1 MNDSDLTF
9 DDLLQDPS
17 GGIGAAMAAGR
28 EFLTR
33 TDRADLVKRV
43 GTTIDTLPAA
53 DFPDKRWFQKS
64 YGRGVTERPEDYL
77 IGDGLFYLTE
87 QGKLFLDCT
96 GGHYQMTWGYEHPAL
111 TALLLDGIR
120 RGVVWDNHSNIP
132 SAPVKRLAAKLVELA
147 NPGVDMVSLQSDGGR
162 LNTVLLGTA
171 TGSVACAAALKIALR
186 VHEQGRSA
194 QGAPVFVTLDGNYHG
209 TDLFAQYLRGMWEGY
224 FANVESVRLQPN
236 NAEELEAVFD
246 RYGQRI
252 AAFMCEPIMMNR
264 EAILLDPWYL
274 QMVRRLTE
282 NVGAQLIVDEIQT
295 GFWYP
300 EVLMYKRFGIEP
312 DMVVLGKG
320 MTAGLHPLSA
330 LLYRGDLDCLEQYD
344 AISTNGN
351 AALAALLALGCIELI
366 ERNAAEIGEIGDYYH
381 GRIVELAGRFPGV
394 IAEARGVGHMSG
406 MKFYRVEDALE
417 FHRRATEAG
426 LWLRVHAYHEG
437 HSTCL
442 TKFALPFDKGVAD
455 FAIERYSELLTAL
468 GDG

>member
-1 MNDSDLTF
+1 MDEMELTF
-9 DDLLQDPS
+9 DDLLDDR
-17 GGIGAAMAAGR
+17 GGAMGAAMAAGR
-28 EFLTR
+28 EYLAT
-33 TDRADLVKRV
+33 TGTESLLSRV
-43 GTTIDTLPAA
+43 GDTIDALPAA
-53 DFPDKRWFQKS
+53 AFPDKRWFQKS
-64 YGRGVTERPEDYL
+64 YGRGVTDRPEDYL

-132 SAPVKRLAAKLVELA
+132 SAPVKRLAGKLVELA
-147 NPGVDMVSLQSDGGR
+147 NPDADIEALQSDGER

-186 VHEQGRSA
+186 VYEQNKAER
-194 QGAPVFVTLDGNYHG
+194 GAPVFVTLDGNYHG
-209 TDLFAQYLRGMWEGY
+209 TDVFAQYLRGMWEQY
-224 FANVESVRLQPN
+224 FTNVESVRVQPN
-236 NAEELEAVFD
+236 DAEELEEVFS

-264 EAILLDPWYL
+264 EAIPLEPWYL
-274 QMVRRLTE
+274 QLCRRLTE
-282 NVGAQLIVDEIQT
+282 NVGAQMIVDEIQT

-330 LLYRGDLDCLEQYD
+330 LLYKGQLDCLEQYD

-366 ERNAAEIGEIGDYYH
+366 ERNAREIGQIGDYYH
-381 GRIVELAGRFPGV
+381 GRIVELAGEFPGV
-394 IAEARGVGHMSG
+394 VAEARGEGHMSG
-406 MKFYRVEDALE
+406 MKFHRVADALE
-417 FHRRATEAG
+417 FHRRAVDGG

-442 TKFALPFDKGVAD
+442 TKFGLLLDRQVAD
-455 FAIERYSELLTAL
+455 FAVGRYSALLSAL
-468 GDG
+468 SGA